1 MQDKRMDRERGWV
14 VQGYAVWQTR
24 RQYVPPTDVL
34 ELPEKLVVLVEIAG
48 MRSQDFS
55 ITLYDTRLV
64 ISGSRERPALPNAAY
79 HQVEIGY
86 GDFRVEVALPWSVS
100 RESVTASYKDGF
112 LQVELPRRADEQV
125 HYVDVHTDQQEKHD

>member
-1 MQDKRMDRERGWV
+1 MQDKRVDRERGWV
-14 VQGYAVWQTR
+14 VQGFAVWQTR

-34 ELPEKLVVLVEIAG
+34 ELPDKLLVQVEIAG

-64 ISGSRERPALPNAAY
+64 ISGTRERPTPQNAAY

-86 GDFRVEVALPWSVS
+86 GPFRVEIMLPWSVN
-100 RESVTASYKDGF
+100 RDDVTASYKDGF
-112 LQVELPRRADEQV
+112 LQVELPRRDHEQV
-125 HYVDVHTDQQEKHD
+125 HYVDVHTDQQEES